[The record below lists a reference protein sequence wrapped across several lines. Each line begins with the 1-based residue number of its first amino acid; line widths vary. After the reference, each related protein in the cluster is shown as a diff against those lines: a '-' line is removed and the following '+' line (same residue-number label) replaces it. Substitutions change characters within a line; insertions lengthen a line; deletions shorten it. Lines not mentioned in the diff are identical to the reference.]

1 MAGGLVKVGEHQV
14 AAEQIGG
21 VVSHMM
27 PEELRED
34 QPHDQKGQQRGEHAP
49 GHTQRSAL
57 VFLFEVPLDQFLE
70 EELVTL

>member
-1 MAGGLVKVGEHQV
+1 
-14 AAEQIGG
+14 
-21 VVSHMM
+21 M